1 MKSVKEEQKKQFFP
15 KLNFIEQFAGV
26 AWPGVA
32 VTIHR
37 TESRKLR
44 QTRPHIATLC
54 HTTSVCSEQFQNQ
67 FPTLTQQILTRKIF
81 YPSGKNK

>member
-37 TESRKLR
+37 TES
-44 QTRPHIATLC
+44 QTAANPVPHC
-54 HTTSVCSEQFQNQ
+54 HIV
-67 FPTLTQQILTRKIF
+67 PH
-81 YPSGKNK
+81 